1 MGIQNLVRIE
11 THNNRVIELM
21 QVGDEY
27 RIDSRFVA
35 PGLGIEHKHFLETI
49 RTYQS
54 RLERWGILPFET
66 AKITEGRGRPE
77 TYALLNRNQILFAIT
92 LSRNT
97 EEVLDWKEAIIDALD
112 QLEKQVKSLTSPAK
126 QKQLSA
132 RKLCPTL
139 EDRILRFMCKMQNQ
153 GVTVISVRMIH
164 RNLGSSHDLQVKQIR
179 LAARSLISRN
189 KLIPVKVQDKLG
201 RNREDYQ
208 LTNEA

>member
-1 MGIQNLVRIE
+1 MSIQNLVRIE

-21 QVGDEY
+21 QIGDEY

-132 RKLCPTL
+132 PNLYPTL
-139 EDRILRFMCKMQNQ
+139 EDKILKFMQRKQEE
-153 GVTVISVRMIH
+153 GATVISIRTIN
-164 RNLGSSHDLQVKQIR
+164 RSLSSFRAMQIKAAVETLIDTKDLQR
-179 LAARSLISRN
+179 
-189 KLIPVKVQDKLG
+189 VKVK
-201 RNREDYQ
+201 NRSGLSRECYR
-208 LTNEA
+208 LR